1 MSDTLNVSIDLSGKL
16 SMINRRIEEV
26 LVTDNTDLTEMS
38 LYNIKGGGKRLR
50 PLIVLLAFEMNTDRD
65 ISNALDLAVAYE
77 LMHSASLIHDDII
90 DESDER
96 RGQLALHRKYN
107 VQDAIVTG
115 DFLFS
120 VAYRLGAKYGREVS
134 DTVAL
139 AARKLAEGQITESK
153 NLGNLSITESIYM
166 NIISNKTAYFFG
178 AGARSATIAAE
189 ADLET
194 QKNMFKFAYNIGMAF
209 QITDDILDIVGKEE
223 VIGKPTFMDFKHS
236 ALTLPMIY
244 ALKNSQSHETEN
256 LKNVIRGNRTD
267 KESINAAKN
276 YLLTCGA
283 VDKALELAKHYI
295 DEGIEAMRYARNSPN
310 LQTLFEIAYSIISR
324 IRI

>member
-1 MSDTLNVSIDLSGKL
+1 MSDTLNISIDLSGKL
-16 SMINRRIEEV
+16 SLINRRIEEV

-38 LYNIKGGGKRLR
+38 LYNIKAGGKRLR
-50 PLIVLLAFEMNTDRD
+50 PLIVLLAYEMNTDRE

-90 DESDER
+90 DEAEER
-96 RGQLALHRKYN
+96 RGQPAMHRKYN

-120 VAYRLGAKYGREVS
+120 VAYRLGAKYGRDVS

-153 NLGNLSITESIYM
+153 NLGNLNITESIYM

-194 QKNMFKFAYNIGMAF
+194 QRNMFKFAYNIGMAF

-244 ALKNSQSHETEN
+244 ALRNRQSLDTVN

-267 KESINAAKN
+267 QESINAAKN
-276 YLLTCGA
+276 YLLSCGA
-283 VDKALELAKHYI
+283 VDMALDLAKHYI
-295 DEGIEAMRYARNSPN
+295 DEGIGAMRYAKNSPN
-310 LQTLFEIAYSIISR
+310 LQSLFEIAYSIISR

>member
-1 MSDTLNVSIDLSGKL
+1 MSDTLNISIDLSGKL
-16 SMINRRIEEV
+16 SLINRRIEEV

-38 LYNIKGGGKRLR
+38 LYNIKAGGKRLR
-50 PLIVLLAFEMNTDRD
+50 PLIVLLAYEMNTDRD

-90 DESDER
+90 DEAEER
-96 RGQLALHRKYN
+96 RGQPAMHRKYN

-153 NLGNLSITESIYM
+153 NLGNLNITESIYM

-189 ADLET
+189 ADPET

-244 ALKNSQSHETEN
+244 ALKNRQSPETVN
-256 LKNVIRGNRTD
+256 LKNVIKGNRTD
-267 KESINAAKN
+267 KESINSAKN
-276 YLLTCGA
+276 YLLSCGA
-283 VDKALELAKHYI
+283 VDMALELAKHYI
-295 DEGIEAMRYARNSPN
+295 DEGIGAMKFAKNSPN